1 MKKYQDARLL
11 LIGPLALVLMNTACV
26 STTLQLPSDHPA
38 RIDAPSGRVEMEPA
52 AILRPNAPLY
62 PSEARA
68 VMAEGE
74 DREPAPNGT
83 REAPYVGQG
92 VIQRIGDGQ
101 LEIRHQA
108 IPGFMGAMT
117 MPFPITEEVMNDSLE
132 VGDEIIFKI
141 AVHPEHGVQ
150 IFSVDVL
157 ATESDQAEPAPDGT
171 REAPYV
177 GQGVIQSIGEGQLE
191 IQHEEIPGFMGAMTM
206 PFSIAEEAM
215 NDSLEVGDEII
226 FRIALHPE
234 HGYQIFSVD
243 AVAAES
249 DQAPVNETGSSTP
262 PTP

>member
-1 MKKYQDARLL
+1 MRIIKRITLGCL
-11 LIGPLALVLMNTACV
+11 LVLFGSLSACA
-26 STTLQLPSDHPA
+26 PG
-38 RIDAPSGRVEMEPA
+38 DAGV
-52 AILRPNAPLY
+52 
-62 PSEARA
+62 
-68 VMAEGE
+68 V
-74 DREPAPNGT
+74 EPAPHRT

-92 VIQRIGDGQ
+92 VIQRIGEGL

-117 MPFPITEEVMNDSLE
+117 MPF
-132 VGDEIIFKI
+132 
-141 AVHPEHGVQ
+141 
-150 IFSVDVL
+150 SV
-157 ATESDQAEPAPDGT
+157 
-171 REAPYV
+171 
-177 GQGVIQSIGEGQLE
+177 
-191 IQHEEIPGFMGAMTM
+191 
-206 PFSIAEEAM
+206 AEEAM